1 MKRKNWNRVG
11 IFIAY
16 CGVRDVGR
24 TSTTVV
30 GFCGGASRFA
40 LGRQLRVSFV
50 QFVREQE
57 CLVPMP
63 LLRAAPAWVQGIYGE
78 CAIGRWPS

>member
-1 MKRKNWNRVG
+1 MKRKNGILVG

-16 CGVRDVGR
+16 CCVRDVGR
-24 TSTTVV
+24 TSTTAV
-30 GFCGGASRFA
+30 GFCVGASRFA
-40 LGRQLRVSFV
+40 LGWQLPVSFV

-57 CLVPMP
+57 CLVPTS